1 MILLARPYTEDAY
14 ALNNEY
20 LVQEPTKGT
29 PAFVLEQSDLYTFRG
44 INSYDGIYYVWD
56 GDGTNSEGD
65 TFFNPKDAVLSGNDI
80 YPVALSGS
88 AGSITFPLH

>member
-1 MILLARPYTEDAY
+1 MTRKIPVKICHSVWRPKSGVVESGQNRGRFT
-14 ALNNEY
+14 LW
-20 LVQEPTKGT
+20 GH
-29 PAFVLEQSDLYTFRG
+29 VLRASSRR
-44 INSYDGIYYVWD
+44 IHVWD